1 MRSLITSSSIMLLL
15 LILWFSF
22 FSFSG
27 NTLASFADSAD
38 ITIMYSVNSG
48 NWDKAITD
56 FSHLETKWNKYR
68 QIANFFLSSSE
79 LNEIDF
85 TLARAKHYI
94 YAESA
99 DDAGSEL
106 AHLSK
111 QLQFLYNNESV
122 TLGNVL

>member
-22 FSFSG
+22 FSFSC
-27 NTLASFADSAD
+27 NALASFADSAD
-38 ITIMYSVNSG
+38 ITIMHSVDSG

-56 FSHLETKWNKYR
+56 FDNLEIKWNKYR

-94 YAESA
+94 YAKSA

-106 AHLSK
+106 AHLST
-111 QLQFLYNNESV
+111 QMQSLYNNESV